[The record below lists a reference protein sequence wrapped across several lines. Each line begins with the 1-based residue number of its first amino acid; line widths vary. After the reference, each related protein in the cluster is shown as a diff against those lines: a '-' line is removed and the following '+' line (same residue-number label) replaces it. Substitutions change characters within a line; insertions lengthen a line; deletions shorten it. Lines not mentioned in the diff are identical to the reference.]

1 MKPPCH
7 TSSQVKHKQ
16 SQQQLLKVIKLIK
29 NFAALL
35 LYANLHSL
43 THPPTPLPPLI
54 TNLSRL
60 NNSNNSNNKDN
71 NNNNNDDDTRTPHNV
86 TKLIMLKRRSSTLR
100 QRRRKFSW
108 SESLASSC
116 VRVCVIKN
124 IKLAW
129 LAICCV
135 SLPSY
140 KISLSFLYAF
150 ACVPVWRCS
159 LWQRQYAVLTRNSY
173 LKFHRRTEG
182 RLTAFLLTPFPSSCS
197 FLHSTFV
204 VKHLLLHCDIEPKW
218 GGPFQKR
225 SK

>member
-60 NNSNNSNNKDN
+60 NNSNNKDN

-108 SESLASSC
+108 SESQLASQRAC
-116 VRVCVIKN
+116 VRGCVCDK
-124 IKLAW
+124 K
-129 LAICCV
+129 
-135 SLPSY
+135 Y
-140 KISLSFLYAF
+140 QISLIGNMLCEPSFVQNFSFFPLCFCLRPGVALF
-150 ACVPVWRCS
+150 SLATPICS
-159 LWQRQYAVLTRNSY
+159 SNQKFIFEVSPADRGTPYCFLTYS
-173 LKFHRRTEG
+173 FSV
-182 RLTAFLLTPFPSSCS
+182 FLFFSSFYFC
-197 FLHSTFV
+197 
-204 VKHLLLHCDIEPKW
+204 C
-218 GGPFQKR
+218 
-225 SK
+225 